1 MEEWEMNLRDG
12 FSQFGMNN
20 LESMNKGLYDWTKNW
35 ISVLNTI
42 EGVGIAKLIFDHK
55 ENFIDIAV
63 KMKGSDLQFKAH
75 VIFKMIDKDVTLN
88 ISNICK
94 YDFVSRDFSPDF
106 EPQWEEE
113 NFIGIEIRE
122 KSFVLELL
130 NIRILAYLQWFQK
143 REEYFKDQMIE
154 D

>member
-42 EGVGIAKLIFDHK
+42 EGVGIAKRTRNNL
-55 ENFIDIAV
+55 ENYIDIEV

>member
-1 MEEWEMNLRDG
+1 MEDWEINLRDG

-42 EGVGIAKLIFDHK
+42 EGVGIAKLSRNHI
-55 ENFIDIAV
+55 ENYIDIEV

-75 VIFKMIDKDVTLN
+75 VIFTMVDKDVTLN

-94 YDFVSRDFSPDF
+94 YDFVSRNFSPDF

-113 NFIGIEIRE
+113 NLIGIEIRE
-122 KSFVLELL
+122 KGFVLQLL
-130 NIRILAYLQWFQK
+130 NNRILEYLQWF
-143 REEYFKDQMIE
+143 MIRNEHFENQRME

>member
-1 MEEWEMNLRDG
+1 MEKWEMNLRDG

-20 LESMNKGLYDWTKNW
+20 LDSMNKYLRDWTKNW

-42 EGVGIAKLIFDHK
+42 EGVGIAKLTTNHI
-55 ENFIDIAV
+55 EIYIDIEV
-63 KMKGSDLQFKAH
+63 KMKGSDLQFKVH

-94 YDFVSRDFSPDF
+94 YDHVFRDFSPDF

-122 KSFVLELL
+122 KGFVLQLL
-130 NIRILAYLQWFQK
+130 NNRILAYLQWFQK